1 MTAQDERPVFHDYLN
16 PIVEDV
22 MEAFPGMYRDDVE
35 SAVFPAGA
43 DVLLGVTCTTLH
55 MLGDYI
61 EKEFAGMG
69 DDELVKRI
77 ASVAR
82 NFLELPDEEDGT

>member
-1 MTAQDERPVFHDYLN
+1 MTAQDERPVVYDYLS
-16 PIVEDV
+16 PIVDAVWDHLPV
-22 MEAFPGMYRDDVE
+22 MSRQDVE
-35 SAVFPAGA
+35 AVVGPPGA
-43 DVLLGVTCTTLH
+43 DVLLGAMCTTLH